1 MAQFYK
7 ELKDLRISK
16 DISLEDLES
25 KTKINIKY
33 LNAIEQGDF
42 DILPTPYLRLFI
54 RAYAI
59 EIGGDAERALEQL
72 DSFVGNNRP
81 TAATSQIK
89 NIDKE
94 ENKIDE
100 NFSFLNLLSDSN
112 LKLRNDILKVS
123 LLSILFIF
131 SIIIIKNISDETKNL
146 NTNSSQSA
154 YKNQIK
160 IIDDEELLINYAEDK
175 FIEKSLNMEP
185 PFFLSV
191 NANSELSMLI
201 EQDTI
206 DTYTEL
212 LYPGTEINLQGF
224 ISKAK
229 IIFSNTDNIKARLN
243 GEELSI
249 IENYPHP
256 LKLIIQS
263 SPPSISIRLFTPLN

>member
-7 ELKDLRISK
+7 ELKDLRVSK
-16 DISLEDLES
+16 EISLEDLES
-25 KTKINIKY
+25 KTKINVKY
-33 LNAIEQGDF
+33 LNAIERGDF

-59 EIGGDAERALEQL
+59 EIGGNAERALEQL
-72 DSFVGNNRP
+72 DSFVGNNRS

-94 ENKIDE
+94 ENKIDD

-123 LLSILFIF
+123 VLSILFIF
-131 SIIIIKNISDETKNL
+131 SIIIIKNISGEDESL
-146 NTNSSQSA
+146 NTNPSQNA
-154 YKNQIK
+154 YKIEIK

-212 LYPGTEINLQGF
+212 LYPGTELNLQGF

-243 GEELSI
+243 GEELSS

>member
-7 ELKDLRISK
+7 ELKDLRVSK
-16 DISLEDLES
+16 EISLEDLES
-25 KTKINIKY
+25 RTKINVKY

-59 EIGGDAERALEQL
+59 EIGGNAERALEQL

-81 TAATSQIK
+81 TATTSQIK

-94 ENKIDE
+94 ENKIDD

-131 SIIIIKNISDETKNL
+131 SIIIIKNISDENENL
-146 NTNSSQSA
+146 NTNSSQSTH
-154 YKNQIK
+154 KNHLK

-201 EQDTI
+201 EQDTL

-243 GEELSI
+243 GEVLSI

>member
-7 ELKDLRISK
+7 ELKDLRVSK
-16 DISLEDLES
+16 EISLEDLES

-33 LNAIEQGDF
+33 LIAIEQGDF

-59 EIGGDAERALEQL
+59 EIGGNAERALEQL

-81 TAATSQIK
+81 SSTTSQIK
-89 NIDKE
+89 NTDKE
-94 ENKIDE
+94 ESKIDE
-100 NFSFLNLLSDSN
+100 NFSFFNLLSDSN

-131 SIIIIKNISDETKNL
+131 SIIIIKNISSETENL

-175 FIEKSLNMEP
+175 FIEKSLNTEP

-201 EQDTI
+201 EQDTL

-263 SPPSISIRLFTPLN
+263 SPKYFNKTLYPS

>member
-25 KTKINIKY
+25 KTKINVKY

-59 EIGGDAERALEQL
+59 EIGGNAERALEQL
-72 DSFVGNNRP
+72 DSFVGNNRS

-94 ENKIDE
+94 ENKIDD
-100 NFSFLNLLSDSN
+100 NFSFLNLLSESN

-123 LLSILFIF
+123 LLSVLFIF
-131 SIIIIKNISDETKNL
+131 SIIIIKNISDETENL
-146 NTNSSQSA
+146 NTNSSQST
-154 YKNQIK
+154 YKYQMK

-191 NANSELSMLI
+191 NANSELSMLT
-201 EQDTI
+201 EQDTL

-212 LYPGTEINLQGF
+212 LYPGTELNLQGF

-243 GEELSI
+243 GEVLSI

>member
-1 MAQFYK
+1 MAQFYI

-16 DISLEDLES
+16 EISLEDLES

-33 LNAIEQGDF
+33 LTAIEKGNF

-72 DSFVGNNRP
+72 DSFVGNKRVISP
-81 TAATSQIK
+81 VG
-89 NIDKE
+89 
-94 ENKIDE
+94 NKKIEKADSKVEE
-100 NFSFLNLLSDSN
+100 NFSLSSLLSESN

-123 LLSILFIF
+123 LLSLLFIF
-131 SIIIIKNISDETKNL
+131 SILVIKNISGESKNH
-146 NTNSSQSA
+146 NIVPIQSSINE
-154 YKNQIK
+154 KVR
-160 IIDDEELLINYAEDK
+160 IIDEDELLLNYTEDK
-175 FIEKSLNMEP
+175 FIEKSLNTEP

-212 LYPGTEINLQGF
+212 LYPGTEINLRGF
-224 ISKAK
+224 VSKAK
-229 IIFSNTDNIKARLN
+229 IIFSNTEKIKARLN

>member
-1 MAQFYK
+1 M
-7 ELKDLRISK
+7 
-16 DISLEDLES
+16 
-25 KTKINIKY
+25 
-33 LNAIEQGDF
+33 
-42 DILPTPYLRLFI
+42 
-54 RAYAI
+54 
-59 EIGGDAERALEQL
+59 
-72 DSFVGNNRP
+72 
-81 TAATSQIK
+81 
-89 NIDKE
+89 
-94 ENKIDE
+94 
-100 NFSFLNLLSDSN
+100 
-112 LKLRNDILKVS
+112 
-123 LLSILFIF
+123 
-131 SIIIIKNISDETKNL
+131 IIKNISGDADNLVKNP
-146 NTNSSQSA
+146 SQSA

-160 IIDDEELLINYAEDK
+160 IIDDEDLLINYAEDK